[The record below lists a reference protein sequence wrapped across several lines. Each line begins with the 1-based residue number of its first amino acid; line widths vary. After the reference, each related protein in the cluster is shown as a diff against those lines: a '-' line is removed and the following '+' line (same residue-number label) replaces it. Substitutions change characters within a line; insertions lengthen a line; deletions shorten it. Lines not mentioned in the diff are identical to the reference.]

1 MYASIKLTIEVPVY
15 PERVYR
21 AWLDS
26 YEHARFTGLPAQ
38 IDGMPGESFSTLEGR
53 VTGIILNLSRF
64 DRIVQTWRIAD
75 FPDND
80 PDSAVELKLEPTCTG
95 SLVTLT
101 HKGVNASKT
110 RQVMQWW
117 QDVYLHPLNNYFDDL
132 VGDTVAD
139 MGDG

>member
-1 MYASIKLTIEVPVY
+1 MYASIKRTIEVPVY

-26 YEHARFTGLPAQ
+26 YEHAQFTGLPAQ
-38 IDGMPGESFSTLEGR
+38 IIGKMGEGFSTLDRR
-53 VTGIILNLSRF
+53 VTGTVLSLSPF
-64 DRIVQTWRIAD
+64 DRIAQTWHAAD

-80 PDSAVELKLEPTCTG
+80 PDSEIELKLEPTCTG

-101 HKGVNASKT
+101 QKGVDASRT
-110 RQVMQWW
+110 RQLMQWW
-117 QDVYLHPLNNYFDDL
+117 QDIYLYPMRKYFDDQ
-132 VGDTVAD
+132 VGDYVAD